1 MEEQNTTNE
10 TSPVDEFKDWI
21 NGFCESN
28 HLPKYAFN
36 SDVEDIINMSYGE
49 IMALTSDEC
58 YSKSLIL
65 MNYASL
71 LQRKLD
77 NLDGQLQWCEQA
89 ITLLCSK
96 YWNNYD
102 KFLPS
107 DIRRQSILS
116 ENSYGQK
123 LEESR
128 IKLQSGITMLK
139 ETCKDIKKQV
149 QILQELGKKRSY
161 S

>member
-1 MEEQNTTNE
+1 MENTNIENE
-10 TSPVDEFKDWI
+10 TSPINEFKEWI
-21 NGFCESN
+21 DGFCLSN
-28 HLPKYAFN
+28 HLPQYAFN
-36 SDVEDIINMSYGE
+36 SDVEDIINMPYND
-49 IMALTSDEC
+49 IMSLSSDEC
-58 YSKSLIL
+58 YCKSLVL

-77 NLDGQLQWCEQA
+77 SLEGQLQWCEQS

-116 ENSYGQK
+116 ENSYGEK

-128 IKLQSGITMLK
+128 IKIQAGITMLK
-139 ETCKDIKKQV
+139 ETCKDIKRQV